1 MNVNPGDLNKRI
13 RIQSYERTRDADGYY
28 TEDWETVHTVWAQFS
43 RLSGAEAAER
53 GADYARVQ
61 VRFLIRAREGIDRKM
76 AVLYRG
82 ERYEIE
88 YLNDYGDKHEYLE
101 ILAGRS
107 TQEASV

>member
-13 RIQSYERTRDADGYY
+13 RIQRFERVRDADGYY
-28 TEDWETVHTVWAQFS
+28 SEDWVTVHTVWAQFS
-43 RLSGAEAAER
+43 RLSGTEASQR

-61 VRFLIRAREGIDRKM
+61 VRFLIRAREDIDRKM

-88 YLNDYGDKHEYLE
+88 YLNDYGDRHEYLE

-107 TQEASV
+107 TQEAKP